1 MALVSEQLQ
10 QVCKKFEN
18 LVNNHKFFSKLHWNN
33 VVLQQMVA
41 LLSRSRI
48 QYLFVGS
55 VNEK

>member
-1 MALVSEQLQ
+1 MSDQLQ

-18 LVNNHKFFSKLHWNN
+18 LVNNHKFFSKSHWIN

>member
-1 MALVSEQLQ
+1 VSEQLQ

-18 LVNNHKFFSKLHWNN
+18 LVNNHKFFSMLHWSD
-33 VVLQQMVA
+33 VVLQPMVA